1 MSFER
6 YTESVA
12 HAEAALANAEEVRDA
27 AAAERAAVQE
37 LVDAKSAEIRDLRSG
52 LGDGTIDKADAAAL
66 ARLLEQDLGDL
77 AAVIAQHD
85 TKVNESKS
93 GVDRAR
99 ASLEASNRALDSVI
113 AQAEFNALQSHVKEC
128 EAMLLKGLTE
138 LAALAPRIGKA
149 NSAIHAFHSFGHDLS
164 RAVANSVVPPRR

>member
-12 HAEAALANAEEVRDA
+12 HAEAALASAVEAHDDA
-27 AAAERAAVQE
+27 VAERAKVQA
-37 LVDAKSAEIRDLRSG
+37 LVDEKTAEVQSLRTDLGSG
-52 LGDGTIDKADAAAL
+52 KIDRADAAAL
-66 ARLLEQDLGDL
+66 ARLLEADLEDL
-77 AAVIAQHD
+77 AGVIAQHD
-85 TKVNESKS
+85 AKVAESKS

-99 ASLEASNRALDSVI
+99 ASLDASNRALDVVL
-113 AQAEFNALQSHVKEC
+113 AQAEFNALQSHAKEC
-128 EAMLLKGLTE
+128 EVMLLKSLTE

-149 NSAIHAFHSFGHDLS
+149 NSAIHAFHSFSHDLS